1 MRKGEILLI
10 TFGLLMLFVCMT
22 VSVDKIRK
30 SGEVIEDLENTLARE
45 KAAHSKTAED
55 RKMFEDK
62 TVELYAKINGIEN
75 ELGQAQW
82 DLATERE
89 NHNATKADQHSQA
102 DIIAQLTE
110 EVETLKKKRASIV
123 DKRKKVE
130 PIEKEEA
137 KPSKANEGGREIDM
151 RVTAYGADCV
161 GCEGKTASGTNYTEG
176 RTLACPPQYK
186 FGTKIEIPSL
196 GGTYICEDRG
206 GAIKG
211 NTFDMFYGMRE
222 ADTAAFGVKN
232 VKGYIRE

>member
-1 MRKGEILLI
+1 MRRIHVLVAALGVLL
-10 TFGLLMLFVCMT
+10 LFVCMT
-22 VSVDKIRK
+22 VSVDKMRK
-30 SGEVIEDLENTLARE
+30 SDAKIEALENKLARE

-62 TVELYAKINGIEN
+62 TVDLYAKINEIEN
-75 ELGQAQW
+75 DLGQAQW
-82 DLATERE
+82 DLANERE
-89 NHNATKADQHSQA
+89 NHKATQADQHSQA

-110 EVETLKKKRASIV
+110 EVEALKKKRASIV

-151 RVTAYGADCV
+151 RVTAYGADCI

-186 FGTKIEIPSL
+186 FGTKIEIPAL

-211 NTFDMFYGMRE
+211 NTFDLFYGSSE
-222 ADTAAFGVKN
+222 ADTSNFGVKN